1 MNTNDMPFG
10 FKLPFFSHVCSKT
23 HRQCRQ
29 HRQLVSKSMFCN
41 DLVVGGFANSAANS
55 YPETAKGRE
64 RVDFRR
70 DYRQHRQLTA
80 NK

>member
-1 MNTNDMPFG
+1 
-10 FKLPFFSHVCSKT
+10 
-23 HRQCRQ
+23 
-29 HRQLVSKSMFCN
+29 MFCN